1 MTDYPS
7 QASTPELG
15 AAFPTRIPDPETM
28 VYTYV
33 KAAAAGTLPSGA
45 PALQF
50 YADQARA
57 LSEGKI
63 IDVAQG
69 WPAYTGVMPAIGIGS
84 GNEGEDPAQATIQGG
99 FVGELLAYQ
108 PDGVTVLGAAD
119 YYSEPLYIPVVVVLI
134 HENRDERDRLHHQLR
149 MVLTPLRTYLPL
161 IDAQIK
167 RVTVDMQKDEMSSDG
182 PPVSELP
189 FLVYTSI
196 TTVHVYCEMLSP
208 RNIVDA
214 AHRLTAIQVATS
226 TPVSFVKSLP
236 VDSV

>member
-7 QASTPELG
+7 QGPTLALG
-15 AAFPTRIPDPETM
+15 AAFPTRIPDPETL
-28 VYTYV
+28 VWTYC
-33 KAAAAGTLPSGA
+33 KSAAAGTLPSGA

-57 LSEGKI
+57 LAEGRV
-63 IDVAQG
+63 IDVVQG
-69 WPAYTGVMPAIGIGS
+69 WPAYPGVVPVIGVGS
-84 GNEGEDPAQATIQGG
+84 GNEGEDPAQATISGG
-99 FVGELLAYQ
+99 FVGELLAYEA
-108 PDGVTVLGAAD
+108 DGVTVLGAAD
-119 YYSEPLYIPVVVVLI
+119 YYSEPLYIPVIVMLV
-134 HENRDERDRLHHQLR
+134 HENREERDRLHNQLR

-161 IDAQIK
+161 VDAQIK

-182 PPVSELP
+182 PPVSDLP

-214 AHRLTAIQVATS
+214 EHRLARIEVE
-226 TPVSFVKSLP
+226 L
-236 VDSV
+236 DSG